1 MSAGGDP
8 IMNIINGNQA
18 ARLLKNLVYEKK
30 QVHSASVDLTVKS
43 IARIL
48 SAGILDFG
56 GSEFKP
62 GESLVIDAQKS
73 DPAEK
78 YGWWFLDKGEY
89 LLEYNEELSLP
100 DRHIAIIQPHER
112 IIEAGITHGVRFLTE
127 PDEKLMSIIRVAQ
140 AGVRIKENARVSNL
154 IVLKPA

>member
-1 MSAGGDP
+1 
-8 IMNIINGNQA
+8 MNILDGAQTA
-18 ARLLKNLVYEKK
+18 QLLRNLVYEKK

-43 IARIL
+43 IAKIL
-48 SAGILDFG
+48 SAGSLDFG

-62 GESLVIDAQKS
+62 GEILVIDPQKS

-78 YGWWFLDKGEY
+78 YGWWFLDKGDY

-100 DRHIAIIQPHER
+100 GGHIAIIQPHGR

-127 PDEKLMSIIRVAQ
+127 PDEKLVSIIRVGQ
-140 AGVRIKENARVSNL
+140 AGVRIKENARISKL
-154 IVLKPA
+154 IILNSA